1 MVQKLQLSEDWSAV
15 AAGGLLLLLALTGVP
30 LPAPAFHWQDAGE
43 LSGQVFT
50 AANAAAV
57 AVIFALMYALSVIAT
72 GLSGKS
78 LRPQLQGFPMVF
90 GLTLLAMLLA
100 GNSFFKSWNLEA
112 VIFSLFIGLVIRNI
126 WGLPVWLR
134 DSLATELMVKI
145 GLVLLGASI
154 IFGDILK
161 AGFLGLIQ
169 ALVVVVVVWYFAFW
183 LSRRLGIDKE
193 MAIMISSAVSIC
205 GVSAAIATAGAIE
218 GDRRK
223 LSYVISLVLIT
234 AIPMIIFMP
243 MAAGW
248 LGLSQAVAGAW
259 MGGTIDTSGGVIASG
274 SLIGE
279 EAMKISTIVK
289 FSQNVLLGLAA
300 FFISVYWSYAGSA
313 GLPAEKPSLR
323 ILWDRFPKFVLG
335 FVGASLLFSFALE
348 ASLVDEVK
356 GGLKNMQGFFFAF
369 AFTCIGLE
377 TDFRELFQGQGRAPL
392 YAFLLA
398 QLFNVL
404 VTLILAALL
413 FGYWG

>member
-1 MVQKLQLSEDWSAV
+1 MQKLQLSEDWSAV
-15 AAGGLLLLLALTGVP
+15 AAGGLLLLLTLTGLP
-30 LPAPAFHWQDAGE
+30 LPAPTFNWQNAGE

-50 AANAAAV
+50 ATNAAAIGIV
-57 AVIFALMYALSVIAT
+57 FALMYVVSLIAT
-72 GLSGKS
+72 GLAGKS
-78 LRPQLQGFPMVF
+78 LRSQLQGFPVVF

-100 GNSFFKSWNLEA
+100 GNGFLKSWNLEA
-112 VIFSLFIGLVIRNI
+112 VIFSLLIGLIIRNI

-134 DSLATELMVKI
+134 DSLATELLVKI

-183 LSRRLGIDKE
+183 LSRRLGLDKE

-223 LSYVISLVLIT
+223 LSYVISLVLVT

-279 EAMKISTIVK
+279 EALKISTIVK

-300 FFISVYWSYAGSA
+300 FFISVYWSYTGSD

-335 FVGASLLFSFALE
+335 FIGASLIFSFVLE

-356 GGLKNMQGFFFAF
+356 GGLKSMQGMFFAF

-404 VTLILAALL
+404 VTLVLAALL